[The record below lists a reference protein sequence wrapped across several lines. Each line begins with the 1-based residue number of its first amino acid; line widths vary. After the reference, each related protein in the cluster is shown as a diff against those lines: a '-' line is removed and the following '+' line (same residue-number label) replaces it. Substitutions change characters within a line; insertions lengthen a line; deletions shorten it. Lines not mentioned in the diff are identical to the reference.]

1 MGKFNT
7 RDNRAAARQGSSP
20 ITTTQVAVGRGHNKA
35 LGYGYGNKSA
45 LFLKGVSS
53 FFGEDKFYTT
63 GDAEVAEYIKLVH
76 TVAVEDPAWL
86 LSFVKW
92 LRTEGNI
99 RTGAIVAGLEGAYA
113 LLQSGYRSPA
123 GEEVG
128 LVRQLVSAG
137 IARGDEPGEAL
148 AYWASRYGKTTRK
161 DGGRVSA
168 PHLPKPVKRGL
179 ADAANRVVNEY
190 NSAKWDTASKG
201 YRLADVL
208 NLVHAKPNAKWRN
221 DLFGYLVANRYG
233 ATPAPESLKML
244 TLRAELL
251 ALPKEK
257 RRAMLDHPEQLK
269 SAGLTWEALAG
280 WLQGPMDAKAWEA
293 IIPNMGYFALLR
305 NLRNFDQANVS
316 TTAKWAVANRLADPE
331 QVAKSKLFPFRFQTA
346 FREAP
351 SLVWGPALAAALDL
365 SLANI
370 PQLPGR
376 TLVLV
381 DTSGSMNAVFSKDG
395 SVKRWDAASLFGIA
409 LAKRSA
415 GVDLYSYSSNHVYY
429 GNGYASETMRFN
441 PTRGAE
447 TLAELKTW
455 ASGGFNIGRGTPTAH
470 ALRSTFA
477 GHDRVIVL
485 TDGQA
490 DSDPHGISVTSSI
503 PADVPMYTFNLVG
516 YKMSAYPSGPFRH
529 EFGGLT
535 DQAFSIIGQIE
546 AGQSGRWPW
555 ELEA

>member
-1 MGKFNT
+1 MAKFNT

-20 ITTTQVAVGRGHNKA
+20 ITTTQVAAGRGHNKA

-76 TVAVEDPAWL
+76 TVALEDPAWL

-99 RTGAIVAGLEGAYA
+99 RTGAIVAGLEGAWA
-113 LLQSGYRSPA
+113 LLDAGYVAPA

-128 LVRQLVSAG
+128 LIRQLVSAG

-148 AYWASRYGKTTRK
+148 AYWASRYGKTVAK
-161 DGGRVSA
+161 DGGRRSA

-251 ALPKEK
+251 ALPKER

-269 SAGLTWEALAG
+269 AAGLTWEALAG
-280 WLQGPMDAKAWEA
+280 WLQGPMDGKAWEA

-305 NLRNFDQANVS
+305 NLRNFDQAGVS
-316 TTAKWAVANRLADPE
+316 MTAKWAVSNRLADPE

-346 FREAP
+346 HREAP

-415 GVDLYSYSSNHVYY
+415 GVDLYSYSGAAYAY
-429 GNGYASETMRFN
+429 GQCNTKQFRVQK
-441 PTRGAE
+441 GAE
-447 TLAELKTW
+447 TLAELKSW
-455 ASGGFNIGRGTPTAH
+455 SDGGYNMGGSTPTAH
-470 ALRSTFA
+470 ALRATFA

-490 DSDPHGISVTSSI
+490 DPDTVSVTNSV
-503 PADVPMYTFNLVG
+503 PATVPMYTFNLVG

-555 ELEA
+555 ENAA